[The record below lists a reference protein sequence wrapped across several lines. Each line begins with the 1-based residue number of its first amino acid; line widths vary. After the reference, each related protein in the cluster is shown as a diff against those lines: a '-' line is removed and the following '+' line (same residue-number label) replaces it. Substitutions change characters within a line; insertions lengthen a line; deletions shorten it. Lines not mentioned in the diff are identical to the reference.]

1 VLGATA
7 TGGVLGATATS
18 GVSLAATGAPIAGG
32 ILGTILVLIGGIG
45 LRIRR
50 RR

>member
-1 VLGATA
+1 VSGATA
-7 TGGVLGATATS
+7 TGGVSGS
-18 GVSLAATGAPIAGG
+18 GVSLANTGAPIAGG
-32 ILGTILVLIGGIG
+32 VLGAVLALVGGIG

>member
-7 TGGVLGATATS
+7 TAGIPLAT
-18 GVSLAATGAPIAGG
+18 TGAPIAIG
-32 ILGTILVLIGGIG
+32 LVGAIMVMIGGIG

-50 RR
+50 KN

>member
-1 VLGATA
+1 VAGATA
-7 TGGVLGATATS
+7 TATETGGV
-18 GVSLAATGAPIAGG
+18 LAATGTPIAGG
-32 ILGTILVLIGGIG
+32 ILGAIMLAIGGIG

>member
-1 VLGATA
+1 VLGE
-7 TGGVLGATATS
+7 TATS
-18 GVSLAATGAPIAGG
+18 GVSGSGVSLANTGAPIAGG
-32 ILGTILVLIGGIG
+32 ILGAIMVLVGGIG

>member
-1 VLGATA
+1 VA
-7 TGGVLGATATS
+7 GATATS
-18 GVSLAATGAPIAGG
+18 GVSLAATGAPVAGG
-32 ILGTILVLIGGIG
+32 ILGAIMVLVGGIG